1 MSPEDEKPRAE
12 HSKFERGAALAAE
25 IEAVRALLERGGKVV
40 PMLVLVPFEPGDKHA
55 ICQIDLP
62 RLGEALRSYLSDTML
77 HDFLEAFPVDC
88 GGCAPSSK
96 AATGS

>member
-1 MSPEDEKPRAE
+1 MSREDEKRRAE

-40 PMLVLVPFEPGDKHA
+40 PMLVLVPFEPGGKPV
-55 ICQIDLP
+55 ISQIDLP
-62 RLGEALRSYLSDTML
+62 RLGEALGSYLSDTML

-88 GGCAPSSK
+88 GGCAPSSR